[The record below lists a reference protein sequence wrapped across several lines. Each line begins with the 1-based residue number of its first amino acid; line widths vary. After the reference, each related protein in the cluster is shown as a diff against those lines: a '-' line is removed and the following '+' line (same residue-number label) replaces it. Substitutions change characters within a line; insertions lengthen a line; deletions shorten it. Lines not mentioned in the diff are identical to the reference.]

1 MRRNNGF
8 PDIETA
14 ERLLEEEC
22 EKLPEEVF
30 RDLNGGVN
38 LQPGFR
44 RAPDGLYTL
53 GLYHNDAM
61 GRWIELFYGSMRA
74 VQPDCDED
82 ALRTLLGDTLKH
94 ELTHHLENMAGDRSL
109 EEWDAEHRA
118 ELLSGFYD
126 EGCDT
131 AQFAGGRYTPP
142 AAALRRRRRRD
153 DADS

>member
-1 MRRNNGF
+1 MRRNKDF

-14 ERLLEEEC
+14 ERILDEEC
-22 EKLPEEVF
+22 EKLPQAVF
-30 RDLNGGVN
+30 EHLNGGVN
-38 LQPGFR
+38 LQPGVR
-44 RAPDGLYTL
+44 RDADGLYTL

-74 VQPDCDED
+74 VHPDCDED
-82 ALRTLLGDTLKH
+82 ALRELLSETLRH

-109 EEWDAEHRA
+109 DLWDEAHRA

-126 EGCDT
+126 DDCAT

-142 AAALRRRRRRD
+142 DGVLRRRRSGQHD
-153 DADS
+153 DH